1 MTLATLIG
9 HVTPLATSFFL
20 PLVSLFGASATFA
33 NSVTSSHLSIWQNIV
48 PSYLPPCTPIP
59 LHTTSNLDKKI
70 FSKTKFRGRSIR
82 KKNSQT
88 LKPRFPQ
95 IWDCL
100 HFAIIL
106 FENSS
111 ETTIPILAVFL
122 FIWPFKLRDRKL
134 KAWHRKGWSS
144 RHVHKFLG
152 IIRVCLVRLKY
163 AHKCLEILLV
173 CLDLSRHAQRWLEIL
188 KHLWVHPSIS
198 AMAGCFKDV
207 RC

>member
-1 MTLATLIG
+1 MTLATLIIG

-59 LHTTSNLDKKI
+59 LQTTSNLDKKT
-70 FSKTKFRGRSIR
+70 FSKTKFRGRSI
-82 KKNSQT
+82 KEKNSQT
-88 LKPRFPQ
+88 LTPRLRK

-122 FIWPFKLRDRKL
+122 FIWLL
-134 KAWHRKGWSS
+134 SYETESS
-144 RHVHKFLG
+144 KPGTGRVEVHEMSTHF
-152 IIRVCLVRLKY
+152 
-163 AHKCLEILLV
+163 
-173 CLDLSRHAQRWLEIL
+173 
-188 KHLWVHPSIS
+188 
-198 AMAGCFKDV
+198 
-207 RC
+207 

>member
-48 PSYLPPCTPIP
+48 PSYLPPCTPI
-59 LHTTSNLDKKI
+59 TSSNNFKPWQKKT
-70 FSKTKFRGRSIR
+70 FSKTKFRGRSI
-82 KKNSQT
+82 KEKNSQT
-88 LKPRFPQ
+88 LTPRLRK

-111 ETTIPILAVFL
+111 ETTIPILTVFL
-122 FIWPFKLRDRKL
+122 FIWLL
-134 KAWHRKGWSS
+134 SYETESS
-144 RHVHKFLG
+144 KPGTGRVEVHEMSTNF
-152 IIRVCLVRLKY
+152 
-163 AHKCLEILLV
+163 
-173 CLDLSRHAQRWLEIL
+173 
-188 KHLWVHPSIS
+188 
-198 AMAGCFKDV
+198 
-207 RC
+207 